1 MIKKYPQPYD
11 IQEVLNIQTVT
22 RESID
27 IFCQSRGIFFINAPR
42 INVAKELSFFSYE
55 HSDLDEIRNNAY
67 QSSNTQ
73 ALSGF
78 IINSKN
84 NEFDIENLYENL
96 RLHGQLKGKGYSLS
110 ALEKKNEGGQA
121 VFKGE
126 IEYKKHKSGKVE
138 LLQDETR
145 ETEFYIHQLEDKS
158 WQVEVDGSSSA
169 DGKEVLKLMKAM
181 IRETSAEIDTLEIKN
196 LKRENII
203 TFFDR
208 LATEG
213 FEKNWTL
220 VDIKEL
226 TFKRVKNKSEI
237 EDYEDELDD
246 NDGDLENV
254 DEKNLDGISQ
264 AILQGRNLR
273 ENSFVKQA
281 EENGCVFTAMSY
293 EFENTKEAK
302 VLNIR
307 AEFKGSPKI
316 FEVSVLNV
324 GSIEGDKGN
333 RRRYYNPEPDYKLK
347 ISSIFWNNAKNIYM
361 SFL

>member
-27 IFCQSRGIFFINAPR
+27 FFCQSRGVFFINAPR

-67 QSSNTQ
+67 QSSNRQ

-78 IINSKN
+78 IINSK

-110 ALEKKNEGGQA
+110 ALEKRNDTGQTI
-121 VFKGE
+121 FKGE
-126 IEYKKHKSGKVE
+126 IEYKKHKSGRVE
-138 LLQDETR
+138 LLQDESR
-145 ETEFYIHQLEDKS
+145 ETEFYIYQLEDKS
-158 WQVEVDGSSSA
+158 WQIEVDGSSSA
-169 DGKEVLKLMKAM
+169 DGKEVLKLMKTM
-181 IRETSAEIDTLEIKN
+181 IKETSAEIETLEIKN

-213 FEKNWTL
+213 FENDWTL
-220 VDIKEL
+220 VDVKEL
-226 TFKRVKNKSEI
+226 TFKRVKNKLDI
-237 EDYEDELDD
+237 EEDEDELDY
-246 NDGDLENV
+246 NGSDLENV
-254 DEKNLDGISQ
+254 DEETLDGISQ
-264 AILQGRNLR
+264 AILEGRNLR
-273 ENSFVKQA
+273 EHSFVRQA
-281 EENGCVFTAMSY
+281 EESGCVFTAMSY

-316 FEVSVLNV
+316 FEVSVINV
-324 GSIEGDKGN
+324 GNIEGDKGN
-333 RRRYYNPEPDYKLK
+333 RRRYYNPEPDYKLRV
-347 ISSIFWNNAKNIYM
+347 SSIFWNNAKNIYM
-361 SFL
+361 SF